1 MTREW
6 SMERSACD
14 SGVFR
19 DGGAAARRRRRGR
32 AVLAGEWAAAATS
45 ILELKA
51 GEKRSGW
58 GGRRNE
64 RRIGRRGKWAL
75 VGLMDGV
82 CAEFLVG

>member
-58 GGRRNE
+58 GGDE
-64 RRIGRRGKWAL
+64 TRGGLGEGVNGPWWA
-75 VGLMDGV
+75 
-82 CAEFLVG
+82 